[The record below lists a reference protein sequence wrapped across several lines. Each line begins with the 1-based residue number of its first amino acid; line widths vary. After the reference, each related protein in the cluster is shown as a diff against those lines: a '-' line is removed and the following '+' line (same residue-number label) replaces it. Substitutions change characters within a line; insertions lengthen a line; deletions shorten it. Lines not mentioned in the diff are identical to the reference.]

1 MKKLVYLLSCLFLL
15 SAGFVACSNDTDDPP
30 EQPSSHQN
38 ETPIDS
44 ASVEKDTTEVD
55 STEVP
60 ICAQNTHMLA
70 DSPTWIYHSR
80 VYDKETYPVPIG
92 YSTKESVY
100 SISDSIEKDGQ
111 KYYKLTHEVLDVAAK
126 PGTGQKNKTPVENF
140 SLIIREENG
149 KIYADAEEFQSLYG
163 DDSCMLYEQIGN
175 EFLIYDF
182 TLKEGDSFGADDL
195 FVDRIDVVE
204 TMDGLKRKL
213 FVLSSGHEVLE
224 GIGCLFSAGELI
236 NYLASPPVEETS
248 IGWKYAFLGS
258 VVKNGDVI
266 YGISSADA
274 DMLVTN
280 IKPQQIGL
288 FDSSVYDF
296 SGRRVKNGEL
306 HKGVYIQNGKKFVI
320 K

>member
-1 MKKLVYLLSCLFLL
+1 MKTKFIMLLLSC
-15 SAGFVACSNDTDDPP
+15 SINIYAQDTR
-30 EQPSSHQN
+30 
-38 ETPIDS
+38 
-44 ASVEKDTTEVD
+44 
-55 STEVP
+55 
-60 ICAQNTHMLA
+60 MLA
-70 DSPTWIYHSR
+70 DSPTWMYYSR
-80 VYDKETYPVPIG
+80 VYDKETYPIPIG
-92 YSTKESVY
+92 YSNTESVY
-100 SISDSIEKDGQ
+100 IISDSIEKDGK
-111 KYYKLTHEVLDVAAK
+111 KYYKLSHEVLDVAAK
-126 PGTGQKNKTPVENF
+126 PGTGQKNKTTVGNF
-140 SLIIREENG
+140 ILTIREENG

-182 TLKEGDSFGADDL
+182 TLKEGDSFGAGDL

-258 VVKNGDVI
+258 IVKNGEVI

-280 IKPQQIGL
+280 IKPQKIGL
-288 FDSSVYDF
+288 SDSSLYDL

-306 HKGVYIQNGKKFVI
+306 NKGVYIQNGKKFVV